1 MPIDDR
7 QDIDDLIYGFD
18 DQHPFVVSLH
28 TDRVGNA
35 YLWHRDPSS
44 DIVSIK
50 QARFH
55 FWAVVADKD
64 LAGGLESTQLGG
76 DLPLAYLV
84 GHRSFSTLKKILIRQ
99 YNQKNHAQVEHISEL
114 AKRDAAY
121 FILNPVEQFL
131 LKSGLTYFGALEW
144 PQIHRLCFDLETTG
158 LDPNSDQI
166 LMIAGGD
173 NRGSEFVLEGDSEA
187 ELVEEF
193 VGIIQDK
200 DPDVIEGYNLF
211 EFDLDFLHQRA
222 RQHGIRL
229 NIGREINGTRG
240 ELEKLPYQKSIK
252 IGAETRS
259 IPNFTL
265 VGRELIDVLHA
276 VQRWN
281 AISRKLENH
290 RLKDSAIH
298 FGLAEPNREY
308 IDQQQQPLAEVYKV
322 DPQRVRSYALAD
334 VRETMG
340 LSNILSQSNF
350 ELAKMVPMA
359 YQDLSV
365 SGSTRPIDYLMVR
378 GYLHHNHSLP
388 LPQEKKET
396 FQGGHTDILI

>member
-1 MPIDDR
+1 MRIDDR

-18 DQHPFVVSLH
+18 DKHPFVVSLH

-50 QARFH
+50 QARFR

-131 LKSGLTYFGALEW
+131 LKSGLTYFGGLEW
-144 PQIHRLCFDLETTG
+144 TQVHRLCFDLETTG

-173 NRGSEFVLEGDSEA
+173 NRGYEFVLEGDSEA

-222 RQHGIRL
+222 RRHGIRL

-240 ELEKLPYQKSIK
+240 QLEKLPYQKSIK

-265 VGRELIDVLHA
+265 VGREIIDVLHA

-281 AISRKLENH
+281 ATSRKLENH

-334 VRETMG
+334 VR
-340 LSNILSQSNF
+340 
-350 ELAKMVPMA
+350 
-359 YQDLSV
+359 
-365 SGSTRPIDYLMVR
+365 
-378 GYLHHNHSLP
+378 
-388 LPQEKKET
+388 
-396 FQGGHTDILI
+396 